1 MTEPS
6 QHFWGFVRRVRLP
19 LLATLFVVGAGTFGF
34 YLEWRDIGATPME
47 AFYMTMV
54 TITTVG
60 YTEVYPLDTTG
71 QLLSVFVALTGIAS
85 LSYIL
90 GTTMEYLVARR
101 LRDPYGEQNMR
112 ETIDKLE
119 DHVILVGL
127 GRMGQRAAR
136 ELHDSHESFV
146 VIDSTEDG
154 EAFAREQ
161 GYLYVIGNAE
171 EDDTLREAGV
181 ERARGLIAA
190 TGSDATNVFVVM
202 GARELNPD
210 LYIVARSDSDTA
222 LGKLHKAGAN
232 RAVNLYA
239 IGAQRLVNM
248 IVRPAAIDFLTT
260 TMHRGEQ
267 TLGLQD
273 FEVRPD
279 SPLAGKSLRELDLRK
294 RFGIN
299 VLTIVRDGDP
309 LGHVSPDE
317 GLEPGDH
324 LISLGTEQQ
333 FEKLADFG
341 SGDLPQQPSQDQP
354 SEDEDETTVTR
365 KTASEDNANG

>member
-1 MTEPS
+1 MS
-6 QHFWGFVRRVRLP
+6 LP
-19 LLATLFVVGAGTFGF
+19 LLTALLVIFAGTLGF
-34 YLEWRDIGATPME
+34 YLEWREIDGTLMD
-47 AFYMTMV
+47 AFYMTII
-54 TITTVG
+54 TITTIG
-60 YTEVYPLDTTG
+60 FTEVYPLDASGRALTIG
-71 QLLSVFVALTGIAS
+71 VALTGIAS

-101 LRDPYGEQNMR
+101 LRDPFGEQEMH
-112 ETIDKLE
+112 ETIAKLE
-119 DHVILVGL
+119 HHVILVGL

-136 ELHDSHESFV
+136 ELHESRETFV
-146 VIDSTEDG
+146 VIDDTEAG
-154 EAFAREQ
+154 EEYAREQ

-232 RAVNLYA
+232 RAINLYA
-239 IGAQRLVNM
+239 IGGQRLVNM

-267 TLGLQD
+267 ALGLQD
-273 FEVRPD
+273 FEVQSD
-279 SPLAGKSLRELDLRK
+279 SPIAGKSLRELDLRK

-299 VLTIVRDGDP
+299 VLTIVRNGNP

-324 LISLGTEQQ
+324 LISLGTEEQ
-333 FEKLADFG
+333 FERLADFG
-341 SGDLPQQPSQDQP
+341 SGDLPQQQ
-354 SEDEDETTVTR
+354 SEHEDETTVTR
-365 KTASEDNANG
+365 ETESDDNADGR